1 MKKWGLIMVLLLGS
15 IWRGRTQSFEVQ
27 QLLLNVE
34 KLAQFKQI
42 LADLKKGYEIV
53 AKGYTTIRDISE
65 GNFSLHDAFLDA
77 LWQVSPAVRQYKRTA
92 DIIALQLRLVKEYKA
107 AWQRTKSSSLF
118 SPNELEHI
126 EKVYSNLFQASLRNL
141 EDLLLVITARQ
152 LRMSDDERLTA
163 IDRIYASMQDKIVFL
178 RQFNSSNTVL
188 GVQRMKEQ
196 QDVNQVRKFY
206 DLP

>member
-1 MKKWGLIMVLLLGS
+1 MKKWGLIGVLLLGP
-15 IWRGRTQSFEVQ
+15 ILRGQAQSFEVQ

-77 LWQVSPAVRQYKRTA
+77 LWQVSPAVKQYKRTA

-107 AWQRTKSSSLF
+107 AWQRTKNSSLF
-118 SPNELEHI
+118 APNELDHI

-152 LRMSDDERLTA
+152 LRMSDDERLNA
-163 IDRIYASMQDKIVFL
+163 IDRIYQSMQDKIVFL
-178 RQFNSSNTVL
+178 RQFNTSNTVL
-188 GVQRMKEQ
+188 GIQRMKEQ
-196 QDVNQVRKFY
+196 QDVNQVKKFY